1 MAGKAASYRCSECGH
16 AALTWTGQCAGCGA
30 WNTLEEVSAPAA
42 RPGRRAGGK
51 RAGGPKPVPLRDV
64 KAERSKRLRTGIA
77 ELDRVL
83 GGGLVPGSLVLLGGS
98 PGIGKSTLAGMALAN
113 IGAAGHEVLYV
124 SGEESAS
131 QVRRRAERLGEA
143 ALAVP
148 MLAEPALE
156 SVLAALESERPAAC
170 VIDSVQTLAI
180 PDAAPGGVGA
190 VREATSALLEAAKR
204 LDVTLILIGHVT
216 KEGSIAGPRAL
227 EHLVDCVLHFEGER
241 ERTFRT
247 LRALKNR
254 FGATSEVG
262 VFEMRQG
269 GLVEVADPSARFV
282 GEARPAPGSVVLC
295 AMEGTRPLLVEVQA
309 LVAPTEIVPPRR
321 TATGI
326 DRNRLALVLAV
337 LTRHAGVSLSAT
349 DVFVNVAG
357 GVRVDEPGADL
368 AIALAVA
375 SAHSGRPLETD
386 GKPLACFGE
395 IGLTGEVRY
404 VAHADRRV
412 AEARKFGLSRV
423 LGPPPGDEVIKGL
436 SVVGSVKAALS
447 GSATRGSLRRAA

>member
-1 MAGKAASYRCSECGH
+1 VAAKSASYRCSECGH
-16 AALTWTGQCAGCGA
+16 AALTWTGQCPGCGA
-30 WNTLEEVSAPAA
+30 WNTLEQVSSAA
-42 RPGRRAGGK
+42 PGRRGGGG
-51 RAGGPKPVPLRDV
+51 RRGSGPKPVALRDV
-64 KAERSKRLRTGIA
+64 KAERSERLGTGIA

-83 GGGLVPGSLVLLGGS
+83 GGGLVPGSLVLLGGA

-113 IGAAGHEVLYV
+113 LAAAGREVLYV
-124 SGEESAS
+124 SGEESAP

-143 ALAVP
+143 ALSVP
-148 MLAEPALE
+148 MLAEPSLE
-156 SVLAALESERPAAC
+156 SVLGALETERPDAC
-170 VIDSVQTLAI
+170 VIDSVQTLAV
-180 PDAAPGGVGA
+180 PDSAPGSVGA
-190 VREATSALLEAAKR
+190 VREATSALLETAKR

-216 KEGSIAGPRAL
+216 KEGSLAGPRAL

-269 GLVEVADPSARFV
+269 GLVEVVDPSARFA
-282 GEARPAPGSVVLC
+282 GEASPAPGSVVLC
-295 AMEGTRPLLVEVQA
+295 SMEGTRPLLVEVQA

-321 TATGI
+321 TATGV

-337 LTRHAGVSLSAT
+337 LTRHAGISLSAA

-357 GVRVDEPGADL
+357 GIRVDEPGADL
-368 AIALAVA
+368 AVALAVA
-375 SAHSGRPLETD
+375 SAQSGRALESN
-386 GKPLACFGE
+386 GRPLACFGE
-395 IGLTGEVRY
+395 IGLTGEIRY

-412 AEARKFGLSRV
+412 SEARKFGLETV
-423 LGPPPGDEVIKGL
+423 LGPPPGDDPIAGL
-436 SVVGSVKAALS
+436 TSVGSLRAALS
-447 GSATRGSLRRAA
+447 GDRSHSKLRRAA